1 MALLTK
7 SSVRTAGRA
16 AAARAN
22 SSAHQRLRQ
31 LSEVQDTKE
40 AFDIFLC
47 HSYLDAELVLGLKS
61 IIEDLEHSVYV
72 DWVVYEEIDRS
83 SVSRATAEL
92 LRERMAKS
100 ATLFFATSSTSARS
114 KWMPWECGYFD
125 GLKGKVAV
133 CPLVD
138 ELGPSNDFQGQEYL
152 SLYPYVTHWI
162 RDGDA
167 IPQLWIHES
176 PSRCVNFRGR
186 IKGGSPHEH

>member
-7 SSVRTAGRA
+7 TWVRNVGRA
-16 AAARAN
+16 SAAQASLSVN
-22 SSAHQRLRQ
+22 QRLRQ

-72 DWVVYEEIDRS
+72 DWVVDGQLDRS

-100 ATLFFATSSTSARS
+100 MTLFFATSSTSACS

-138 ELGPSNDFQGQEYL
+138 EPGPSNEFQGQEYL
-152 SLYPYVTHWI
+152 SLYPYVTHWV

-176 PSRCVNFRGR
+176 PSKCVNFRGW
-186 IKGGSPHEH
+186 IKGGTPHEH